1 MVARRELFPQPL
13 SWQGSA
19 APPAWEAEK
28 ASESPPSGWR
38 ELLASPQTKVL
49 VALGI
54 GMVLGWIIK
63 RNR

>member
-13 SWQGSA
+13 SWQSQPMPPTESA
-19 APPAWEAEK
+19 AEK
-28 ASESPPSGWR
+28 DSTPQTWQEQLR
-38 ELLASPQTKVL
+38 SPQTKVL

-63 RNR
+63 RSR

>member
-1 MVARRELFPQPL
+1 MVARRELFPTPL
-13 SWQGSA
+13 SWQTQVSSRGA
-19 APPAWEAEK
+19 EIEKAEK
-28 ASESPPSGWR
+28 HAPTTWR
-38 ELLASPQTKVL
+38 EQLGSPHTKVL

>member
-13 SWQGSA
+13 SWQMQT
-19 APPAWEAEK
+19 PRLPAEDLQDSTPKTWQEQL
-28 ASESPPSGWR
+28 G
-38 ELLASPQTKVL
+38 SPQTKVL

>member
-13 SWQGSA
+13 SWQSSA
-19 APPAWEAEK
+19 TPPAWEADKPAEP
-28 ASESPPSGWR
+28 PPSGWR
-38 ELLASPQTKVL
+38 ETLKSPQTKVF

>member
-1 MVARRELFPQPL
+1 MVARRELFPEPM
-13 SWQGSA
+13 SWQSPTT
-19 APPAWEAEK
+19 PPAWEKDNAAES
-28 ASESPPSGWR
+28 APQNWR
-38 ELLASPQTKVL
+38 EQLATPQTKVL